1 MSGAK
6 HPGHGIK
13 GEKRMD
19 KKIFKT
25 TSLLL
30 GTTVLASS
38 VQLPIVGPAYMTA
51 MAASTGDDEDIGLGE
66 WEEYT
71 TKNIKLHYE
80 QDDGTTG
87 EVTVTA
93 GTNTT
98 YLGNEGDRTNI
109 SGQYTEIPGLYS
121 FIPSRNGKVF
131 LGWFDTSGKHQLLD
145 MMDGSID
152 SLANDYYAQFAEKKH
167 LITYKTPNGNDYENI
182 QVNSDTVGY
191 YISTGSTPAEKIY
204 DYGDGSGFAGWFTE
218 PNGKGTEYKI
228 GKELNAND
236 GDLTLY
242 AYYVDMVK
250 ATFLN
255 ASPYDSGA
263 NPKVTTDISIAKGKS
278 FAWSKEH
285 NLIKSTVEFPSVPDA
300 ANKYSKGWFVRKN
313 GKDTKVTK
321 DTAFSEDVSVFPK
334 YTSGV
339 TYHTPGG
346 NVESTSTVVGQEK
359 GKDIDFSNYIPAS
372 SYVLDGWYTDETG
385 GTKVKPGTV
394 VDIGTELYA
403 HVYPIVNI
411 SVDTGSTGINV
422 ATVSMAAGK
431 DAAYAVSKK
440 LTTQEKIDAIA
451 GLQDKA
457 KAAGYTFKG
466 LFTAKSGGK
475 KVDITTATFDSDT
488 ILYAR
493 FDETAPISVA
503 FDANGGSMGA
513 SSSTKNVK
521 EGQTIGALPKA
532 TRDGYVLD
540 GWYTAK
546 SGGTKITNDTV
557 PAGKPGDSVMYYAHW
572 KAAATV
578 KFDPNGGQ
586 IASGGSSTMNI
597 DPSKNI
603 GTLPGALRGKYSFAG
618 WFTEKDGGQE
628 ITSDTVP
635 NVKPGETVTY
645 YAHWT
650 TLTRKITYII
660 KTDSGEKKVVVN
672 GTKAGYAEDG
682 SPMYE
687 EGVGGFVGYF
697 TKPDGAGEQYK
708 TGRNINSDI
717 TLYPY
722 FKTVTLTI
730 TFTADDNTVAEFSYG
745 SNHNFGWAKQNGLIP
760 STENFPVAPEKEGY
774 KLSGWFATDDLGDS
788 VKVDENTTFTSD
800 TTVHAVYKKI
810 STKPQVQTIKFNKDE
825 TTIHYTSRDKAPT
838 KLSDLGLSYTFDP
851 ANAENAQFYVTS
863 SDLNV
868 MQVSG
873 SDTLI
878 FKTPGTT
885 YLAVHTLDDTAS
897 ASVKVTLIKDPINVG
912 TLKFNSSTY
921 EGVIGDNLRIGWKWG
936 PSDADNAKFVITSSD
951 NEILKPTKDAAG
963 RYTFVF
969 GGKAGTT
976 VLTIATEDGSI
987 SDTCTVKVKAK
998 KQEENPPLSDV
1009 KYTLTF
1015 NTKGGNNIPAVVL
1028 NDGETFKLPTP
1039 VRAGYKF
1046 TGWTLNDGTKLTT
1059 FKADANTT
1067 VYATWEEIP
1076 DTTQR
1081 VSVKFEKLN
1090 GEPAETQT
1098 IVKGQTIGAFPTPKR
1113 DGYTLEGWY
1122 TKVNGEGD
1130 RAEAEKTV
1138 FNEGT
1143 TLYANWIDNSQKAY
1157 KFFANLN
1164 GGYVS
1169 GDSKQ
1174 LTANSLDVL
1183 KAIVP
1188 TRDGYTFTGWYYDK
1202 AATKP
1207 VSGAAL
1213 SADTTVYAG
1222 WTKNA
1227 EEYTLTYDVRGG
1239 NSIASVKFKS
1249 GAQAHTFPTPS
1260 RAGYTFDGWFD
1271 DATAGNKVSSI
1282 TMDKDKTIFAH
1293 WTKITKPVNVYT
1305 ITLVNGD
1312 DVQKFSYNEGT
1323 QVSLPTPTKDGY
1335 VFTGWHT
1342 DKDGGSRYSTISA
1355 TRNLTLYA
1363 NFEKIKD
1370 TYTVKFMDGDDE
1382 LTSIAVKKGEAL
1394 SDLYTP
1400 KKCGYQFIGWYDK
1413 KDGGEKITSVKAAE
1427 DVILYARWKEGMPVG
1442 NPTLTFNSMGGSEV
1456 PAMEVEPETR
1466 VESKDMPVPTKDGY
1480 TFLGWYTGMKD
1491 GQRIKSVVVNKDI
1504 TVYAYWQKNGDE
1516 TETETETPTPEPQ
1529 PTTSKRYSIEIITLE
1544 SRFKT
1549 VKVKDTVTLE
1559 TLLRKV
1565 LGDDKYN
1572 EIARFTIKI
1581 GDDAEKDLS
1590 TEATM
1595 KDIADSIE
1603 GGDAKITAY
1612 DKDDKTIAYANVA
1625 KGSLAADGLQKY
1637 TARFL
1642 KESDTQ
1648 ETDEPETDET
1658 DKPNETEAPKS
1669 DDNKEGTKETN
1680 KGGKNTNAN
1689 AGKSQTTGG
1698 DSNEAKPNE
1707 NTGVKNAVS
1716 RYLLKVTTLDNK
1728 VSSVKVKD
1736 GVILSDL
1743 LKKLIGD
1750 AEYAKIAKLTV
1761 KTADSDKETE
1771 LLATSALKN
1780 IAGLLEKGEIQ
1791 IIAYDTKGEII
1802 ASAKVSKGDISKDDN
1817 TGESFQEYTVRF
1829 YTKEASQDMKL
1840 KGNDTTTPGG
1850 GTSTHDTPQETT
1862 TTTTRVKTGDNSGVV
1877 SALITTISATVAAA
1891 FVLFRKK
1898 IKAVV
1903 RK

>member
-1 MSGAK
+1 MG
-6 HPGHGIK
+6 
-13 GEKRMD
+13 
-19 KKIFKT
+19 KKILKT

-38 VQLPIVGPAYMTA
+38 LPAPVMSTYMTA
-51 MAASTGDDEDIGLGE
+51 MAGETTGTGETGGTGEAGNGNTNGE

-71 TKNIKLHYE
+71 TKAIKLHYDDDSGKE
-80 QDDGTTG
+80 QII
-87 EVTVTA
+87 TVQA

-98 YLGNEGDRTNI
+98 YYGSEGDRSTI
-109 SGQYTEIPGLYS
+109 IGQYTEIPDLYS
-121 FIPSRNGKVF
+121 VIPSRTGKVF
-131 LGWFDTSGKHQLLD
+131 LGWFDSTGKAQLLD
-145 MMDGSID
+145 MMPDGADKLQS
-152 SLANDYYAQFAEKKH
+152 DYYAQFADKAH
-167 LITYKTPNGNDYENI
+167 LITYKLPQGNGYEDI
-182 QVNSDTVGY
+182 QVNSDIIGY
-191 YISTGSTPAEKIY
+191 YMGSTPNKIY
-204 DYGDGSGFAGWFTE
+204 DYGDGSGFAGWFTQ
-218 PNGKGTEYKI
+218 PDGKGTEYKI
-228 GKELNAND
+228 GKSLNASD

-242 AYYVDMVK
+242 AYMVDMVPV
-250 ATFLN
+250 TFLN
-255 ASPYDSGA
+255 ASPYDEGTT
-263 NPKVTTDISIAKGKS
+263 PEQVTRLQIAKGES
-278 FAWSKEH
+278 FDWSKQH
-285 NLIKSTVEFPSVPDA
+285 NLISTTTNFPSLPDVQS
-300 ANKYSKGWFVRKN
+300 KYAKGWYVREN
-313 GKDTKVTK
+313 GKDVKVTPNTK
-321 DTAFSEDVSVFPK
+321 FSSETFVFPK
-334 YTSGV
+334 YTSGI
-339 TYHTPGG
+339 TYHTHSG
-346 NVESTSTVVGQEK
+346 NVESASPTVGQEK
-359 GKDIDFSNYIPAS
+359 GKDIDFSSYISPS
-372 SYVLDGWYTDETG
+372 SYVFDGWYTDETG
-385 GTKVKPGTV
+385 GTKVEKGTV
-394 VDIGTELYA
+394 VDIGTDLYA
-403 HVYPIVNI
+403 HVFPRINVA
-411 SVDTGSTGINV
+411 VDTGSTGI
-422 ATVSMAAGK
+422 TVPTISMAATK
-431 DAAYAVSKK
+431 NVAYAIEKGVASK
-440 LTTQEKIDAIA
+440 ENVDAIKNLKTTA
-451 GLQDKA
+451 EK
-457 KAAGYTFKG
+457 AGYTLKG
-466 LFTAKSGGK
+466 LYTAKSGGNK
-475 KVDITTATFDSDT
+475 IDINTATFTKDT
-488 ILYAR
+488 ILYAL
-493 FDETAPISVA
+493 FDEIAPVSVS
-503 FDANGGSMGA
+503 FDANGGKLDGA
-513 SSSTKNVK
+513 GGTKDVR
-521 EGQTIGALPKA
+521 EGAKLGTLPSASK
-532 TRDGYVLD
+532 DGYVLD
-540 GWYTAK
+540 GWYTSK
-546 SGGTKITNDTV
+546 TGGNKVSSDTV
-557 PAGKPGDSVMYYAHW
+557 PNAKAGEAVTYYAHW
-572 KAAATV
+572 AAAATV
-578 KFDPNGGQ
+578 KFDANGGSLS
-586 IASGGSSTMNI
+586 SGTPAERSI
-597 DPSKNI
+597 DPSKSL

-618 WFTEKDGGQE
+618 WFTEKDGGTE
-628 ITSDTVP
+628 ITTDTVP
-635 NVKPGETVTY
+635 SVKPGESITY

-650 TLTRKITYII
+650 TNYAKITYI
-660 KTDSGEKKVVVN
+660 TDSKTTTVNATKV
-672 GTKAGYAEDG
+672 GYAEDG
-682 SPMYE
+682 SVMYQ
-687 EGVGGFVGYF
+687 EGVNGFVGYF
-697 TKPDGAGEQYK
+697 TQPNGAGEQYK
-708 TGRNINSDI
+708 TGRNVSKDI
-717 TLYPY
+717 TLYPF
-722 FKTVTLTI
+722 FKTTTITI
-730 TFTADDNTVAEFSYG
+730 TFTADDKTVDEFSYG
-745 SNHNFGWAKQNGLIP
+745 SNHDFAWAKENGLLP
-760 STENFPVAPEKEGY
+760 STQAFPKAPDKEGY
-774 KLSGWFATDDLGDS
+774 RFVGWYASNDDGDTLQ
-788 VKVDENTTFTSD
+788 VDESTTFPAD
-800 TTVHAVYKKI
+800 TTVYAVYRKA
-810 STKPQVQTIKFNKDE
+810 STKPQVQNIKFNKDE

-1130 RAEAEKTV
+1130 RAEAGKTV
-1138 FNEGT
+1138 FGEST

-1174 LTANSLDVL
+1174 LTANSLDAL

-1323 QVSLPTPTKDGY
+1323 QVSLPIPTKDGY

-1342 DKDGGSRYSTISA
+1342 DKNGGSRYSTISA

-1363 NFEKIKD
+1363 HFEKIKD